1 MSIRDYSEKLVSTAA
16 TGIDLP
22 ISSIE
27 TWIAER
33 PFSPIIYNT
42 DSFEKQMVYH
52 CYKTFVTN
60 NENVIRIST
69 ITY

>member
-1 MSIRDYSEKLVSTAA
+1 
-16 TGIDLP
+16 
-22 ISSIE
+22 
-27 TWIAER
+27 
-33 PFSPIIYNT
+33 
-42 DSFEKQMVYH
+42 MVYH